1 MEVPGRLA
9 SPRVSKPRGHAIV
22 TRNGIRAPAIDEARV
37 AFVGA
42 TPQSASEFLNAF
54 DSNHIGVSV
63 EVRTDATLTEV
74 ELESGIKAAHYA
86 VMADPDVL
94 DASTS
99 YDTLAGQIKTEV
111 RLVDT
116 ASDSALNRLKTAA
129 SAGLTGA
136 TRADILDSITVSVAR
151 STLTALGV
159 DEDASNHYGGE
170 AISTCTTGF
179 GTKTGDGKRGI
190 STAGHCQNSQFDDGD
205 SLTFEDE
212 HYGDMVTSNG
222 TQGLVLTLMISTQAA
237 IRTVKCTDAI

>member
-1 MEVPGRLA
+1 M
-9 SPRVSKPRGHAIV
+9 
-22 TRNGIRAPAIDEARV
+22 
-37 AFVGA
+37 GA